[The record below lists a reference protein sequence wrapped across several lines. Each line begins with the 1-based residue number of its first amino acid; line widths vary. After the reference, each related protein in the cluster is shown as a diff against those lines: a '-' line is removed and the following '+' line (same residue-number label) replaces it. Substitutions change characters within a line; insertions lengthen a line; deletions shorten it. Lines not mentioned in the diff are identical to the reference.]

1 MSARPCTRACATPV
15 AVNGRTL
22 NRRTAAE
29 LSNGDRFY
37 QSEWPRGAAEA
48 HRSAAR
54 SVGPVR
60 AVCAGRQYFEQVKA
74 AEALKDEDFIVD
86 DEGEDFEDLLFARLQ
101 TGEFGGSS
109 EEDDDDDFVPVSS
122 G

>member
-1 MSARPCTRACATPV
+1 MAAGRRRGAPIRSAQRRACACC
-15 AVNGRTL
+15 
-22 NRRTAAE
+22 
-29 LSNGDRFY
+29 
-37 QSEWPRGAAEA
+37 
-48 HRSAAR
+48 
-54 SVGPVR
+54 
-60 AVCAGRQYFEQVKA
+60 VCAGRQYFEQVKA

-86 DEGEDFEDLLFARLQ
+86 DEGEDFEDMLFARLQ